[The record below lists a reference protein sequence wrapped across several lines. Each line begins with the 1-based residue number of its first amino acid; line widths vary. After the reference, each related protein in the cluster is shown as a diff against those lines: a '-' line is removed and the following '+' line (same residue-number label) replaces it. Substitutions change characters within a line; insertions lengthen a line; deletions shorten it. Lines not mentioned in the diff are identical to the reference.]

1 MTWDGSG
8 NFSRVHNFSADA
20 SAGIQAQAVRFDA
33 EFNGVNTGLE
43 NCQTLTGETTPTAN
57 SPMGGF
63 KHTGVAAAT
72 STDNYLRS
80 DQAAQQVGIFVRD
93 VNTGVTG
100 AMTASASPF
109 PTAFTEGQRV
119 TVKVSA
125 NGSTSAPRVI
135 KINGLSANIID
146 NSGSAIPASYMFKDG
161 YFDLVYDASA
171 SSFRMLNTSIPAGA
185 VTVADSGGNF
195 TGTDVETA
203 LSEVGPEKRRHISVI
218 KKTSEFRLD
227 AAITTALADDA
238 SLSMTFSVGAHY
250 RIRGQL
256 QLQYNGAGTSAGGIK
271 YRFRQDG
278 AGVSGYYTTMALGFG
293 STASTSAGDLVRF
306 EARSWNDTVTVG
318 VGAVPSVV
326 TIEGIW
332 AASATSET
340 NFSIS
345 WDPITSAGVE
355 IGVIRRSYFQADKL

>member
-8 NFSRVHNFSADA
+8 THNRVHNFSADA

-33 EFNGVNTGLE
+33 EFNDISTALE

-80 DQAAQQVGIFVRD
+80 DQASQQVGIFVRD

-100 AMTASASPF
+100 AMTASAAIF

-125 NGSTSAPRVI
+125 NGSTSAPRSI

-146 NSGSAIPASYMFKDG
+146 NRGSAFPASQMLKDG

-171 SSFRMLNTSIPAGA
+171 SSFRTLTPRNDSNALVSAPPAPA
-185 VTVADSGGNF
+185 IKVKIADSSVASSTTVSDDTHLTGIALTTGKSHIFEAFVPWFENGGDIKYQFAF
-195 TGTDVETA
+195 TNAPQKSTA
-203 LSEVGPEKRRHISVI
+203 VYLEHSQIGGEDLGDMVDDMTLAVSHASVTGNI
-218 KKTSEFRLD
+218 EHGIVMRGY
-227 AAITTALADDA
+227 ILAN
-238 SLSMTFSVGAHY
+238 S
-250 RIRGQL
+250 
-256 QLQYNGAGTSAGGIK
+256 SAGGTFKFQWAQLTSNANATIV
-271 YRFRQDG
+271 RSG
-278 AGVSGYYTTMALGFG
+278 AWMKA
-293 STASTSAGDLVRF
+293 TATD
-306 EARSWNDTVTVG
+306 
-318 VGAVPSVV
+318 
-326 TIEGIW
+326 
-332 AASATSET
+332 
-340 NFSIS
+340 
-345 WDPITSAGVE
+345 
-355 IGVIRRSYFQADKL
+355 